1 MIVKISQEVLDAS
14 PPLLE
19 TSEDLKSS
27 SNPSS
32 FISPFDQTG
41 GIIINLT
48 IVCDVF
54 MFLCTCQKAVRVSY
68 LL

>member
-32 FISPFDQTG
+32 FISPFDRTG
-41 GIIINLT
+41 GIIIKLT
-48 IVCDVF
+48 IV
-54 MFLCTCQKAVRVSY
+54 
-68 LL
+68 